1 MLLGIGTKDIDLN
14 QWQWEHAKKLD
25 VAWLLVYCVP
35 MTLVKASI
43 CLTLQRIVGGKRSLR
58 ITITVLLVVL
68 GVSFF
73 AAVLGTLFQCRPFQ
87 AHWDKGLIQAG
98 EGQCAAEAVF
108 VALGFIASFA
118 TIAVDAALVVI
129 PAMVLWK
136 TNMSRNA
143 KLQVFGMLS
152 VGSTLVFHHACRV
165 VNLRLW
171 ANIGLE
177 QSFPHHNGSHSICE
191 AIQLANRL
199 TL

>member
-1 MLLGIGTKDIDLN
+1 LLLGIGTRDINLN
-14 QWQWEHAKKLD
+14 QWQWEHAKKID

-43 CLTLQRIVGGKRSLR
+43 CLTLQRIVGAKRSLH
-58 ITITVLLVVL
+58 ITITTLLAIL

-87 AHWDKGLIQAG
+87 AHWEKDLIASG

-108 VALGFIASFA
+108 VVLGFIASFA
-118 TIAVDAALVVI
+118 TIGVDAALVVI

-136 TNMSRNA
+136 TNMHRNA

-152 VGSTLVFHHACRV
+152 VGSTLVFHHACKL
-165 VNLRLW
+165 VNIRFW
-171 ANIGLE
+171 ANLGFE
-177 QSFPHHNGSHSICE
+177 QSFSHNDGSYSLCK
-191 AIQLANRL
+191 AIQLAN
-199 TL
+199 